1 MLDEVEPL
9 EKAHSQQDRVVVHLR
24 INAHDHIVQYDI
36 AQARALYGLWRDV
49 SIRGMGD
56 DRPTRRIVSRVVAS
70 RLASNSSLM
79 KKPGGARAAAGGK
92 RHEARSTFY
101 GGRALY

>member
-56 DRPTRRIVSRVVAS
+56 ACRTRRTVSRVAQS
-70 RLASNSSLM
+70 MLAGNCSLM
-79 KKPGGARAAAGGK
+79 KKPGVRELLQGQ
-92 RHEARSTFY
+92 EARSTLY
-101 GGRALY
+101 GWRALY